1 MISIVSDMFDLLHYY
16 FIQNRTLSLPGIGTF
31 ELFRVSAQT
40 DFTNKK
46 ILAPTYTIS
55 FDKMNDTPDKEM
67 FQYISSRKNISE
79 WEAMKLVND
88 LAHELKQQLRSGQE
102 VEWKGIGILKPD
114 SSGDIIFQ
122 PDRLKY
128 DFIPHVDAERVIRV
142 DANHR
147 MLVGDHEVSK
157 TEMEQF
163 LQEENVVVKEK
174 PKWWVYAI
182 LVAAIA
188 LILIFL
194 KLISSDSPFT
204 GGKTKRITPESAPS
218 TYRLIQ

>member
-1 MISIVSDMFDLLHYY
+1 MVSLVNDMFDLLHYY
-16 FIQNRTLSLPGIGTF
+16 FIQNRSLSLPGIGTF

-40 DFTNKK
+40 DFANKK
-46 ILAPTYTIS
+46 ILAPSYTIS

-67 FQYISSRKNISE
+67 FQYISSKKNISE

-88 LAHELKQQLRSGQE
+88 IAHELKQQLRTGEE

-114 SSGDIIFQ
+114 SSGDIIFE

-128 DFIPHVDAERVIRV
+128 DFIPHVEAERVIRV
-142 DANHR
+142 DADHR

-157 TEMEQF
+157 TEMENY
-163 LQEENVVVKEK
+163 LHEENLIVKEK
-174 PKWWVYAI
+174 TKWWVFAI
-182 LVAAIA
+182 IIAAVA

-194 KLISSDSPFT
+194 KLISNNPAFT
-204 GGKTKRITPESAPS
+204 GGRTNKITPEPAPA